1 MSPLEFAARVRMM
14 IQIMPRREQ
23 TLRLLALGNLA
34 LLVTVMVTVGAS
46 PLLWVA
52 LALAVIGVLAAVT
65 ELVLL
70 ALDDNNFEIIPPTT
84 FSFDHQEKDR

>member
-1 MSPLEFAARVRMM
+1 M
-14 IQIMPRREQ
+14 
-23 TLRLLALGNLA
+23 
-34 LLVTVMVTVGAS
+34 
-46 PLLWVA
+46 
-52 LALAVIGVLAAVT
+52 IGVLAAVT